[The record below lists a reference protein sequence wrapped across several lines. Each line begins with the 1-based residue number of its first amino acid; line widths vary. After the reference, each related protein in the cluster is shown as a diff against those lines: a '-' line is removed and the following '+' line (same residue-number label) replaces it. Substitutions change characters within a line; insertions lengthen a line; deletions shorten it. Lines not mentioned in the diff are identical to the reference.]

1 MAETASLNL
10 NPRAVI
16 GANMPPLLEQLTEET
31 KLLVQR
37 ADDLIGGASRAVVTD
52 RDSAERAT
60 LLAGML
66 RDHIKLIDKAREE
79 RKLPFLRDGRIVDAH
94 FGAIESRLATYDPKG
109 KVIGGPLH
117 TVVSKVDR
125 YRRDEEAKAAS
136 ERARLEE
143 AARVERAK
151 AAAALRAQQEAEE
164 RERRAAEEA
173 ARKVREADEAVRRAT
188 DAATREKIQRE
199 AAEARAVQQRE
210 EHAARQR
217 EMEAQLE
224 QERSASRA
232 AALERQADHTVAGPI
247 DSGLG
252 VKASARKVVI
262 VTIDD
267 LGKAARH
274 CIKVAEPEMR
284 EVVQKIFDRLARA
297 KVRNL
302 PGATVTDDSTTTIR
316 GA

>member
-117 TVVSKVDR
+117 TVVSMEDR

-164 RERRAAEEA
+164 RERRAAEDA
-173 ARKVREADEAVRRAT
+173 ARKSAPALADPKAPWRGKPAT
-188 DAATREKIQRE
+188 DRQLSTLRKMRISYWDGISAGE
-199 AAEARAVQQRE
+199 A
-210 EHAARQR
+210 
-217 EMEAQLE
+217 
-224 QERSASRA
+224 
-232 AALERQADHTVAGPI
+232 
-247 DSGLG
+247 SGLI
-252 VKASARKVVI
+252 SARI
-262 VTIDD
+262 
-267 LGKAARH
+267 AR
-274 CIKVAEPEMR
+274 KMVG
-284 EVVQKIFDRLARA
+284 AR
-297 KVRNL
+297 
-302 PGATVTDDSTTTIR
+302 
-316 GA
+316 